1 MYRTLLSKYLPSDR
15 SIKFKVYV
23 LSFTNKVVML
33 VAWFSPPH
41 IVFSR
46 DNNTVSIGW
55 RVIISR
61 FPSVEIKV
69 GSVVPV
75 NVLYSKPKRIYQ
87 GRLTRQIKSKLI
99 IHLLNTEIISRCL
112 KAKYLDAHID
122 HLIQSFNLCFIFDE
136 NGCFA
141 IQRNYAK
148 KKNCDYKGNLLFC
161 IKLVRNISS
170 SCEWMLGSVMLWCL
184 QYVWKKT

>member
-1 MYRTLLSKYLPSDR
+1 MTFSVIYQSVVGLFISEKLFAFWKKNYVLLHILYILWSVFQINNKYNVYRTLLSKYLPSDR

-23 LSFTNKVVML
+23 LSFTNKVVIL

-61 FPSVEIKV
+61 VPSVEIKV

-75 NVLYSKPKRIYQ
+75 NILYSKPKRIYQ
-87 GRLTRQIKSKLI
+87 GRLTRQIKSKAYY
-99 IHLLNTEIISRCL
+99 SP
-112 KAKYLDAHID
+112 A
-122 HLIQSFNLCFIFDE
+122 
-136 NGCFA
+136 
-141 IQRNYAK
+141 
-148 KKNCDYKGNLLFC
+148 
-161 IKLVRNISS
+161 
-170 SCEWMLGSVMLWCL
+170 
-184 QYVWKKT
+184 